1 MSYLAPVLTIGGQG
15 GRSFS
20 FTGESN
26 GATLKK
32 LWVCVREWQVRGIK
46 VWLTDGQ
53 VQEFGEPEGGFSQ
66 MEFQDGEQIKSL
78 SLWGNGAGTRLGTI
92 RIRTTLSQEFFPKMT
107 KWNLKK
113 EYPIDVGSGICLGV
127 LGKGGDDI
135 DILQDTAEDGRPGA
149 SVLRVMFVFV
159 RKSCRIVR
167 SAEKVIGCTLPSVQE
182 LYVSRT
188 RRRAGRIAAYPSHP
202 GHDLPELLPSGVVHQ
217 DQNLKTQEYLGFVFI
232 NIGRAT
238 VDLPYMAKVKITC
251 YNGKTLKFNTS
262 GIYKCVTYTNAK
274 TIVTEKYFQ
283 T

>member
-1 MSYLAPVLTIGGQG
+1 
-15 GRSFS
+15 
-20 FTGESN
+20 
-26 GATLKK
+26 
-32 LWVCVREWQVRGIK
+32 
-46 VWLTDGQ
+46 
-53 VQEFGEPEGGFSQ
+53 VQEFGKPEGGFSQ
-66 MEFQDGEQIKSL
+66 MEYQDGEQIKSL
-78 SLWGNGAGTRLGTI
+78 SLWGNGAGTRLGAI

-159 RKSCRIVR
+159 RKS
-167 SAEKVIGCTLPSVQE
+167 
-182 LYVSRT
+182 YVNDF
-188 RRRAGRIAAYPSHP
+188 I
-202 GHDLPELLPSGVVHQ
+202 
-217 DQNLKTQEYLGFVFI
+217 NLAQHFILKSSSSSKWLTPPADSLGFVFI

-262 GIYKCVTYTNAK
+262 WIYKCVTYTNAK
-274 TIVTEKYFQ
+274 TIVTEKFNLKN
-283 T
+283 TSLSCDK

>member
-1 MSYLAPVLTIGGQG
+1 
-15 GRSFS
+15 
-20 FTGESN
+20 
-26 GATLKK
+26 
-32 LWVCVREWQVRGIK
+32 
-46 VWLTDGQ
+46 
-53 VQEFGEPEGGFSQ
+53 VQEFGKPEGGFSQ
-66 MEFQDGEQIKSL
+66 MEYQDGEQIKSL
-78 SLWGNGAGTRLGTI
+78 SLWGNGAGTRLGAI

-159 RKSCRIVR
+159 RKSYHHPNKNQ
-167 SAEKVIGCTLPSVQE
+167 AEEGARPLWTTSPPPLSLSDRREGAQAFPEAKLTEGSGPGWHLPC
-182 LYVSRT
+182 
-188 RRRAGRIAAYPSHP
+188 HP
-202 GHDLPELLPSGVVHQ
+202 ETP
-217 DQNLKTQEYLGFVFI
+217 LGFVFI

-262 GIYKCVTYTNAK
+262 WIYKCVTYTNAK
-274 TIVTEKYFQ
+274 TIVTEKSLVNLKN
-283 T
+283 TSLSCDK

>member
-1 MSYLAPVLTIGGQG
+1 
-15 GRSFS
+15 
-20 FTGESN
+20 
-26 GATLKK
+26 
-32 LWVCVREWQVRGIK
+32 
-46 VWLTDGQ
+46 
-53 VQEFGEPEGGFSQ
+53 VQEFGKPEGGFSQ
-66 MEFQDGEQIKSL
+66 MEYQDGEQIKSL
-78 SLWGNGAGTRLGTI
+78 SLWGNGAGTRLGAI

-159 RKSCRIVR
+159 RKS
-167 SAEKVIGCTLPSVQE
+167 
-182 LYVSRT
+182 YVSVNKMDELALLMCRNMDFSSRT
-188 RRRAGRIAAYPSHP
+188 VRFIWMDSSFSAQTDIVNS
-202 GHDLPELLPSGVVHQ
+202 PEERQEAEVSGFTSITP
-217 DQNLKTQEYLGFVFI
+217 DSLGFVFI

-262 GIYKCVTYTNAK
+262 WIYKCVTYTNAK
-274 TIVTEKYFQ
+274 TIVTEKCIRTISYSC
-283 T
+283 

>member
-135 DILQDTAEDGRPGA
+135 DILQDTVCRRLYQPGPTLHPA
-149 SVLRVMFVFV
+149 SPGLPGTYARILFLDFSLAFNTIFPSLLQEKFLQLKVADSTCRWITDFLTDRRQCV
-159 RKSCRIVR
+159 RLDS
-167 SAEKVIGCTLPSVQE
+167 
-182 LYVSRT
+182 
-188 RRRAGRIAAYPSHP
+188 
-202 GHDLPELLPSGVVHQ
+202 
-217 DQNLKTQEYLGFVFI
+217 LGFVFI

-274 TIVTEKYFQ
+274 TIVTENNKSL
-283 T
+283 TH

>member
-159 RKSCRIVR
+159 RKSCVSVANR
-167 SAEKVIGCTLPSVQE
+167 SVDDFI
-182 LYVSRT
+182 
-188 RRRAGRIAAYPSHP
+188 
-202 GHDLPELLPSGVVHQ
+202 
-217 DQNLKTQEYLGFVFI
+217 NLAQHFILKSSSSSKWLTPPADSLGFVFI

-274 TIVTEKYFQ
+274 TIVTEKCIRPISYSC
-283 T
+283 

>member
-1 MSYLAPVLTIGGQG
+1 
-15 GRSFS
+15 
-20 FTGESN
+20 
-26 GATLKK
+26 
-32 LWVCVREWQVRGIK
+32 
-46 VWLTDGQ
+46 
-53 VQEFGEPEGGFSQ
+53 VQEFGKPEGGFSQ
-66 MEFQDGEQIKSL
+66 MEYQDGEQIKSL
-78 SLWGNGAGTRLGTI
+78 SLWGNGAGTRLGAI

-159 RKSCRIVR
+159 RKS
-167 SAEKVIGCTLPSVQE
+167 
-182 LYVSRT
+182 YVSVLISNHDESAY
-188 RRRAGRIAAYPSHP
+188 RREVDRLVLWCSINN
-202 GHDLPELLPSGVVHQ
+202 LELNTQ
-217 DQNLKTQEYLGFVFI
+217 KTVEMIVDFRKALSPPIVDSQRMYFLRLGFVFI

-262 GIYKCVTYTNAK
+262 WIYKCVTYTNAK
-274 TIVTEKYFQ
+274 TIVTEKIKNRKVSIKHMTKMNY
-283 T
+283 